1 MNILI
6 SLSYYLSKKK
16 ENFIISYFPTFKAL
30 YISNFLNIYKVK
42 FLITYIFIK

>member
-6 SLSYYLSKKK
+6 FQSYYLSKKK

-30 YISNFLNIYKVK
+30 YISNFLNIYKVN